1 MTAEDIVFAVLCFG
15 FAILC
20 VYFLMVVRKERAK
33 ALQNKK

>member
-15 FAILC
+15 FVVLC
-20 VYFLMVVRKERAK
+20 VYFLAIVRKERAK